1 MQAIILAAG
10 FGSRL
15 RPLTDFTPKALVP
28 CAGKCML
35 DHAIS
40 YLTSQGVT
48 SIIVNVHH
56 FGEQIIKHLSSN
68 KYNIEILV
76 SDERKELKDT
86 GGALVAALPLMKD
99 TRNILI
105 FNTDVLTNMDLS
117 LLNVDHLHSD
127 ARATLI
133 VQDRDSSRKLA
144 FDKNNHLTG
153 WYNYKTKES
162 IGDTHMEKS
171 DLYAFSGIHM
181 IDLEL
186 IRKYKTIY
194 GNKPFPMIPAYL
206 SCAGEFQ
213 IQAYVASNEIMWLE
227 TGSPERLAE
236 AERFML
242 NEEEEG

>member
-1 MQAIILAAG
+1 MAAG

-15 RPLTDFTPKALVP
+15 RPLTDYTPKALVP
-28 CAGKCML
+28 CAGKVML
-35 DHAIS
+35 DHAIT
-40 YLTSQGVT
+40 YLTSQGVS

-56 FGEQIIKHLSSN
+56 FGDQIIRHLSAN
-68 KYNIEILV
+68 NYDVEIQV
-76 SDERKELKDT
+76 SDERQELKDT

-105 FNTDVLTNMDLS
+105 FNTDVLTNMDLT
-117 LLNVDHLHSD
+117 LLNEAHLRSD

-133 VQDRDSSRKLA
+133 VQDRDSMRKLA
-144 FDKNNHLTG
+144 FNKDNHLTG
-153 WYNYKTKES
+153 WYNYKTRES
-162 IGDTHMEKS
+162 IGDTDMDRS
-171 DLYAFSGIHM
+171 NLYAFSGIHM

-194 GNKPFPMIPAYL
+194 DNKPFPMIPAYL
-206 SCAGEFQ
+206 KCAEEFH
-213 IQAYVASNEIMWLE
+213 IQPYVANNDIMWLE

-236 AERFML
+236 AERFLL